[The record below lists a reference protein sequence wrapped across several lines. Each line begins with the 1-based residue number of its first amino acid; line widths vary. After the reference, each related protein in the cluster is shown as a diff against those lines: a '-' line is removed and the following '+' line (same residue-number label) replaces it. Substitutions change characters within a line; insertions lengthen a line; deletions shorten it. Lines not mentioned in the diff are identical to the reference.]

1 MVKLPSKITKEI
13 KIELLC
19 PTQQSPCL
27 YCDGRFYDKNDC
39 CEKCEHISM
48 YQKALS
54 HLEEVGKHHGEIVQE
69 YLMILKVS
77 GQRISIDY
85 PEKYIVKKTDWW
97 DGLY

>member
-1 MVKLPSKITKEI
+1 
-13 KIELLC
+13 
-19 PTQQSPCL
+19 
-27 YCDGRFYDKNDC
+27 
-39 CEKCEHISM
+39 M